1 MDLWIYGSGSTMD
14 LMDPWIYGS
23 GSMDLDLDLDVD
35 LLWIYYGSNM
45 DLWIYYGSTMDLN
58 RSIPLCT
65 ARDHSGPHYTALY
78 RNRAK

>member
-1 MDLWIYGSGSTMD
+1 
-14 LMDPWIYGS
+14 
-23 GSMDLDLDLDVD
+23 MDLDLDLYLDVD
-35 LLWIYYGSNM
+35 LLWIYYGSTM

-65 ARDHSGPHYTALY
+65 ARDHSVPHYTALY

>member
-1 MDLWIYGSGSTMD
+1 MD
-14 LMDPWIYGS
+14 LMDLWIYGS